1 MARFKFCC
9 YTQRYVS
16 TAAVFVMHGRTPC
29 DSVGKKEKKRK
40 KEHIAEG
47 KEERKKKTFSPRR
60 SQTLACNVNAF
71 VSWCANVRAISIHSL
86 SISFSLIGTS
96 IALSHAS
103 QQMHLIKH
111 ILFFMYKRETAL
123 LLK

>member
-1 MARFKFCC
+1 MARLSF
-9 YTQRYVS
+9 
-16 TAAVFVMHGRTPC
+16 AAILSDTFLQSRSSSCTDVHRAIQSEKKKRREKKNTLRK
-29 DSVGKKEKKRK
+29 GKKRGKRK
-40 KEHIAEG
+40 HFHPDV
-47 KEERKKKTFSPRR
+47 RTHSRVT
-60 SQTLACNVNAF
+60 STLSFHGAQM
-71 VSWCANVRAISIHSL
+71 RTISIHSL